1 LKKLSF
7 IFFTFRKVA
16 IGNEPYHEMNRPAME
31 HLLAAFNRIVAVVA
45 DNGLQD
51 QIKVKRKKPVLLV

>member
-1 LKKLSF
+1 
-7 IFFTFRKVA
+7 
-16 IGNEPYHEMNRPAME
+16 MNRPAME

-51 QIKVKRKKPVLLV
+51 QIKVRRKKTSFIFKL

>member
-1 LKKLSF
+1 
-7 IFFTFRKVA
+7 
-16 IGNEPYHEMNRPAME
+16 MNRPAME

-51 QIKVKRKKPVLLV
+51 QIKVKRKKPVLFLSF